1 MSTTETITKPNVG
14 VFTNPEHKLWV
25 GEAEPSLDI
34 VKEGKELNE
43 GEVTIGVRTTGICG
57 SVISIP
63 TAQFPHLFRQFK
75 TKSPS
80 FNPDLTST
88 SGTLAVSVQWS

>member
-25 GEAEPSLDI
+25 GEARPDLGT
-34 VKEGKELNE
+34 VKEGKELKE

-57 SVISIP
+57 FVETILCPYLSSLASSI
-63 TAQFPHLFRQFK
+63 
-75 TKSPS
+75 
-80 FNPDLTST
+80 
-88 SGTLAVSVQWS
+88 G